1 MAQRHTQNWP
11 LMQNSFATRQSHII
25 STVMNLEIEPVAD
38 IATGAIIASAF
49 EPDAGNAGKSAAS
62 PCLNCN
68 AQLDGPFCRNC
79 GQKAKV
85 HRTLSAFWHDLIH
98 GVFHFDGKIWR
109 TLPMLVWHPGKLT
122 RRYVHGERAKF
133 VSPLALFLFSVFV
146 TFASVNALFPK
157 SFGSEI
163 ETPAS
168 IAKGLA
174 DDQREAEN
182 DLKKLQA
189 DLRETK
195 AGGENTAAI
204 EVAIKLQTSK
214 IAKIESE
221 QQAAAEKQQ
230 RTEADLDKERAAIR
244 AKIARIEADIAA
256 AKKAGTSTVDLEANL
271 AGERL
276 GLKMLNNA
284 AVFVDKG
291 TDADLKD
298 YDVNL
303 WGIESLNRSAR
314 HAMENP
320 QLVMYKV
327 QSSAYK
333 YAWLLIIMSTPF
345 VWLMFAWRRQYM
357 VFDHAVFVTY
367 SLCFML
373 LLTTFGSF
381 ALRFEDWLPLTI
393 IVLTFAPALHMY
405 RQLKEA
411 YVLTR
416 FSALWRTAVLSTFAA
431 LVLGLFLGIIITL
444 GMTG

>member
-1 MAQRHTQNWP
+1 
-11 LMQNSFATRQSHII
+11 
-25 STVMNLEIEPVAD
+25 MNLEIEPVAD

-168 IAKGLA
+168 IAKSLA
-174 DDQREAEN
+174 DDQRKAEN

-189 DLRETK
+189 DLREAK
-195 AGGENTAAI
+195 AGGENTAPI

-221 QQAAAEKQQ
+221 RQAAAEKQQ

-244 AKIARIEADIAA
+244 TKITRIEANIAA

-291 TDADLKD
+291 TDAGLKD

-303 WGIESLNRSAR
+303 WGIESLNQSAK

-393 IVLTFAPALHMY
+393 TVLTFAPALHMY

>member
-1 MAQRHTQNWP
+1 
-11 LMQNSFATRQSHII
+11 
-25 STVMNLEIEPVAD
+25 MNLEIEPVAD
-38 IATGAIIASAF
+38 IATGAIIASAL
-49 EPDAGNAGKSAAS
+49 EPDAGSAGKSAAS

-68 AQLDGPFCRNC
+68 ALLDGPFCRNC

-146 TFASVNALFPK
+146 TYASVNSLFPK
-157 SFGSEI
+157 SFGGEI

-168 IAKGLA
+168 VAKDLA
-174 DDQREAEN
+174 DDQRKAEN
-182 DLKKLQA
+182 DLKELQA

-195 AGGENTAAI
+195 AAGENTAAI
-204 EVAIKLQTSK
+204 DVAIKLQTSK

-221 QQAAAEKQQ
+221 RQAAAEKQR

-244 AKIARIEADIAA
+244 TKIAQIEAAISA
-256 AKKAGTSTVDLEANL
+256 AKKAGTSTLDLEADL
-271 AGERL
+271 AGERM
-276 GLKMLNNA
+276 GLNIMNNTA
-284 AVFVDKG
+284 TFIEKG
-291 TDADLKD
+291 TDAKAED
-298 YDVNL
+298 YDIDIF
-303 WGIESLNRSAR
+303 GIKSLNQAAKQ
-314 HAMENP
+314 AMDNP

-345 VWLMFAWRRQYM
+345 VWLIFAWRRQYM

-373 LLTTFGSF
+373 LLTTFGSI
-381 ALRFEDWLPLTI
+381 ALRFESWIPFTSMF
-393 IVLTFAPALHMY
+393 LTFAPVLHMY
-405 RQLKEA
+405 RQLKEGYA
-411 YVLTR
+411 LSR
-416 FSALWRTAVLSTFAA
+416 FSALWRTVVLVNIAMS
-431 LVLGLFLGIIITL
+431 VLGLFVAIIVTL
-444 GMTG
+444 GLTG